1 MNEDEQIRENILA
14 RENAE
19 RVHNTLIANA
29 KEEGFE
35 QGIEQGTKQEKIE
48 IAKNMLDME
57 INLDTILKST
67 GLTKDE
73 IENLK

>member
-48 IAKNMLDME
+48 IAKNML
-57 INLDTILKST
+57 LKGTDIKFISEVT
-67 GLTKDE
+67 NMSKEE
-73 IENLK
+73 IEELK

>member
-1 MNEDEQIRENILA
+1 MLKKKGS
-14 RENAE
+14 
-19 RVHNTLIANA
+19 
-29 KEEGFE
+29 KE
-35 QGIEQGTKQEKIE
+35 KQLE

>member
-35 QGIEQGTKQEKIE
+35 QDTKQEKIE
-48 IAKNMLDME
+48 IAKNML
-57 INLDTILKST
+57 LKGTDIEFISEVT
-67 GLTKDE
+67 NMSKEE
-73 IENLK
+73 IEELK